1 MSILSELVVPNCS
14 YTCTCTCTSVA
25 IIQNLLLLKYL
36 IYGAIMGCM
45 YLLPGSVRIFSYCV
59 ICVAMEVTLIFRL
72 TPGPSI
78 LMVQRYVN
86 VCDLIDYSTYMCCL
100 KCYLCIRCGKYI
112 FHVIR

>member
-25 IIQNLLLLKYL
+25 IIQNLHLLKYP

-59 ICVAMEVTLIFRL
+59 IHVHVAMEVTSFFRL
-72 TPGPSI
+72 TPSVV
-78 LMVQRYVN
+78 MVQRYVN

-100 KCYLCIRCGKYI
+100 KCYLCICCGKYI
-112 FHVIR
+112 FHIIR